1 MDWTA
6 IMTPAQAERVA
17 QLESNDIVA
26 ILKMSSFSQ
35 KAEDIIRVAQSI
47 KDGQAVKV
55 PDNVLSSAP
64 KPLHIIAHSFVKSKQ
79 QYNVTYGMSD
89 ERAAELAGLL
99 CTDPQAACEQI
110 KQIVSTR
117 LEVKGSERQ
126 VEVSLA
132 QGPTPKSIITS
143 PLEGDGG
150 ATELAA
156 EVARRSNVYGQY
168 QFEAEPTNLP
178 ERYQFGVHLGDDL
191 FALGQSKKA
200 VIAAARIC
208 RVKGRFDDMVKP
220 HIWYWRAGFLPV
232 RDKYIPDTVWDGKQS
247 VTAGIKPRKMV
258 DTEAQPVAEESFDED
273 EMMVED
279 LD

>member
-6 IMTPAQAERVA
+6 VMTPAQAERVA

-35 KAEDIIRVAQSI
+35 KAEDIIRIARSI
-47 KDGQAVKV
+47 KDGQAIKV
-55 PDNVLSSAP
+55 PDSVLSSAP
-64 KPLHIIAHSFVKSKQ
+64 KPLHIIAHSFVKDKK
-79 QYNVTYGMSD
+79 QYNVTYGVSD

-99 CTDPQAACEQI
+99 YTDPQAACEQI
-110 KQIVSTR
+110 KQIVSAR
-117 LEVKGSERQ
+117 LEAKGSERE
-126 VEVSLA
+126 VEVLLT
-132 QGPTPKSIITS
+132 QGPPSKSMITS

-150 ATELAA
+150 AKELAA
-156 EVARRSNVYGQY
+156 EVARRANIYGQY

-178 ERYQFGVHLGDDL
+178 ERYQYGVHLGDDL

-208 RVKGRFDDMVKP
+208 RVRGRFDDMVKQ
-220 HIWYWRAGFLPV
+220 HIWYWAPDFLPV
-232 RDKYIPDTVWDGKQS
+232 RDNYIPESVWDGKQS
-247 VTAGIKPRKMV
+247 VMAPIKPRKTMDEGV
-258 DTEAQPVAEESFDED
+258 KPAEEKSLDED
-273 EMMVED
+273 EMVVEE

>member
-6 IMTPAQAERVA
+6 VMTPAQAERVA

-35 KAEDIIRVAQSI
+35 KAEDIIRIARSI
-47 KDGQAVKV
+47 KDGQAIKV
-55 PDNVLSSAP
+55 PDSVLSSAP
-64 KPLHIIAHSFVKSKQ
+64 KPLHIIAHSFVKDKK
-79 QYNVTYGMSD
+79 QYNVTYGVSD

-99 CTDPQAACEQI
+99 YTDPQAACEQI
-110 KQIVSTR
+110 KQIVSAR
-117 LEVKGSERQ
+117 LEAKGSERE
-126 VEVSLA
+126 VEVLLT
-132 QGPTPKSIITS
+132 QGPPSKSMITS

-150 ATELAA
+150 ARELAA
-156 EVARRSNVYGQY
+156 EVARRANIYGQY

-178 ERYQFGVHLGDDL
+178 ERYQYGVHLGDDL

-208 RVKGRFDDMVKP
+208 RVRGRFDDIIKQ
-220 HIWYWRAGFLPV
+220 HIWYWAPGFLPV
-232 RDKYIPDTVWDGKQS
+232 RDNYIPESVWDGKQS
-247 VTAGIKPRKMV
+247 VMAPIKPRKTMDEGV
-258 DTEAQPVAEESFDED
+258 KPAEEKSLDED
-273 EMMVED
+273 EMVVEE

>member
-6 IMTPAQAERVA
+6 VMTPAQAERVA

-35 KAEDIIRVAQSI
+35 KAEDIIRIARSI
-47 KDGQAVKV
+47 KDGQAIKV
-55 PDNVLSSAP
+55 PDSVLSSAP
-64 KPLHIIAHSFVKSKQ
+64 KPLHIIAHSFVKDKK
-79 QYNVTYGMSD
+79 QYNVTYGVSD

-99 CTDPQAACEQI
+99 YTDPQAACEQI
-110 KQIVSTR
+110 KQIVSAR
-117 LEVKGSERQ
+117 LEARGSERE
-126 VEVSLA
+126 VEVLLT
-132 QGPTPKSIITS
+132 QGPPSKSIITS

-150 ATELAA
+150 AKELAA
-156 EVARRSNVYGQY
+156 EVARRANVYGQY

-178 ERYQFGVHLGDDL
+178 ERYQYGVHLGDDL

-208 RVKGRFDDMVKP
+208 RVRGRFDVMVKQY
-220 HIWYWRAGFLPV
+220 IWYWAPGFLPV
-232 RDKYIPDTVWDGKQS
+232 RDNYIPESVWDGKQS
-247 VTAGIKPRKMV
+247 VMAPTKPRKTMDEGV
-258 DTEAQPVAEESFDED
+258 KPAEEKSLEED
-273 EMMVED
+273 EMVVEE